1 MRTPGLEGAL
11 TCSGS
16 ASTVGPATR
25 LAGRA
30 CLLRRL
36 VPRAGGDGPAEAD
49 VRRPGLELRA
59 GGRPF
64 PARGSEWRVAL
75 PARGAAGGA
84 DRAWPPGGHGLAV
97 LRGGTRPTCGHR
109 GGPGA
114 GRLGNLARGGETAEP
129 RRGPDPGLQPRGCG
143 GCTAPLGWPCAPP
156 PTAARGPAH
165 GLVRR
170 APP

>member
-36 VPRAGGDGPAEAD
+36 VPRAGGDGPAEAA

-64 PARGSEWRVAL
+64 PARSSEWRVAL
-75 PARGAAGGA
+75 AARGAAGGA

-114 GRLGNLARGGETAEP
+114 GRLGNLARGGEK
-129 RRGPDPGLQPRGCG
+129 
-143 GCTAPLGWPCAPP
+143 APP
-156 PTAARGPAH
+156 PWVPHPAPQPHVRGGRTRPT
-165 GLVRR
+165 
-170 APP
+170 